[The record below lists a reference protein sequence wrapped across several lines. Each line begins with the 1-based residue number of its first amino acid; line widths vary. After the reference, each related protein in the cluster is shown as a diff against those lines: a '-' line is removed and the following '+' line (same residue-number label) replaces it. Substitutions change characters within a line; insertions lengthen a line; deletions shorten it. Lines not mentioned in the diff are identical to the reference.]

1 MYEKLYKE
9 IINNNADVIKCNY
22 ENVKNNKILRKS
34 FSGEV
39 TVYTRTEAIENFIN
53 IPYAYNKHFKVVVWD
68 ALYKK
73 ELFDDIRFPEGLLY
87 EDGYVSPKIFFKS
100 EKLVHLDENLYYY
113 RINDKSIMSQGL
125 TQQSLKSIDDWREI
139 HFLIKDQI
147 PSCSKQSAYR
157 WLNKYLI
164 TYNELIKRD
173 DIDIDGYY
181 KNYIVD
187 ELLKYNNYFKNL
199 DLNKKIILNLN
210 VLSFNLKLYEFLVKI
225 HILKI

>member
-1 MYEKLYKE
+1 
-9 IINNNADVIKCNY
+9 
-22 ENVKNNKILRKS
+22 
-34 FSGEV
+34 
-39 TVYTRTEAIENFIN
+39 
-53 IPYAYNKHFKVVVWD
+53 
-68 ALYKK
+68 
-73 ELFDDIRFPEGLLY
+73 
-87 EDGYVSPKIFFKS
+87 
-100 EKLVHLDENLYYY
+100 
-113 RINDKSIMSQGL
+113 MSQGL

-139 HFLIKDQI
+139 HFIIIDQI

-181 KNYIVD
+181 KNYIVE
-187 ELLKYNNYFKNL
+187 ELLKYKNYFKNL